1 MLSMCCPCLASTPA
15 PQQYRRVSATQR
27 DVLLDSEVPPPPTPP
42 NPVGRHVRIDSGSSD
57 TQRRFSAGEAPADDP
72 SLRARDSVRGLD
84 LGSASAVVLDNG
96 SGFLKCGFAN
106 EAAPSVVFPS
116 VIGREKHRRAVR
128 RASEGGAGGD
138 FVVGEEAIERRA
150 VLQLSTPIDETVQ
163 NFDDVEA
170 LWSHAFSELGVSGA
184 DQPVFLTASKKDP
197 LQRERLLQILFEAY
211 KVPAAFVMS
220 QELLPLFAAGRTQ
233 GIVLNSGEAATTA
246 LPVYDGMAL
255 HHAVQRVSFA
265 GRALTD
271 HTCRALEKYAALRC
285 SPNAMRQI
293 AKVGRG
299 GEKRGERRRDIHTAC
314 VRCAVCGVWCVVCGV
329 RCAVCCVLCAVCCVL
344 QLMHFFSF
352 CFDAHRK
359 RT

>member
-57 TQRRFSAGEAPADDP
+57 TQRQFSAGEAPADDP
-72 SLRARDSVRGLD
+72 TLRARDSVRGLD
-84 LGSASAVVLDNG
+84 LGSAVVLDNG

-293 AKVGRG
+293 AKV
-299 GEKRGERRRDIHTAC
+299 RGEDEGEEGRKKRDIHTVGGVGVVGVG
-314 VRCAVCGVWCVVCGV
+314 VRCGV
-329 RCAVCCVLCAVCCVL
+329 RCAVCVVCCVLCAV
-344 QLMHFFSF
+344 
-352 CFDAHRK
+352 
-359 RT
+359 